1 MRSKEMAAK
10 IKPYSPFQ
18 EAFGSVVVKFMS
30 SVQTWIYKK
39 SGGKRGN
46 KFLQGA
52 DVALL
57 TVTGRKSGKE
67 RTTPLLY
74 LEDGDNVII
83 VASKGGFSDSPQWYF
98 NLKANP
104 EAKIQIGSDVR
115 KIKAHEASPEEVARA
130 WPRLVEIYSDFDEY
144 KVRAEMCEREIPL
157 MVLTPAS

>member
-1 MRSKEMAAK
+1 MAKE

-18 EAFGSVVVKFMS
+18 ESFGNAVVKFMS
-30 SVQTWIYKK
+30 VIQTWIYKK

-57 TVTGRKSGKE
+57 TVVGRKSGKE
-67 RTTPLLY
+67 RTTPLLF
-74 LEDGDNVII
+74 LEDGDNIVI
-83 VASKGGFSDSPQWYF
+83 VASKGGFSQSPQWYF

-104 EAKIQIGSDVR
+104 DAKIQIGSQVR
-115 KIKAHEASPEEVARA
+115 EMKAHEASPDEVAKA
-130 WPRLVEIYSDFDEY
+130 WPRLVKIYSDFDEY

-157 MVLTPAS
+157 MVLTPV

>member
-1 MRSKEMAAK
+1 MAAE

-18 EAFGSVVVKFMS
+18 ESLGNVVVKFMS
-30 SVQTWIYKK
+30 SMQTWIYKK

-67 RTTPLLY
+67 RTTPLLF
-74 LEDGDNVII
+74 LEDGENVVI
-83 VASKGGFSDSPQWYF
+83 VASKGGFAESPQWYF

-104 EAKIQIGSDVR
+104 SAKIQIGSTVR
-115 KIKAHEASPEEVARA
+115 EMKAHEASPEEVAKA

-144 KVRAEMCEREIPL
+144 KVRAEMSKREIPL
-157 MVLTPAS
+157 MVLTPAP